1 MRIIG
6 MQDSTTY
13 LAIVEKVE
21 IEKVFDKYFGKFGE
35 VKVGDVIELSDG
47 YNFREEIKRA
57 CNDMTQAFKAFEKA
71 QSTLLRFA
79 GMEQNLE
86 SDEVLEGE

>member
-1 MRIIG
+1 MKIIG
-6 MQDSTTY
+6 IQDSKTY

-21 IEKVFDKYFGKFGE
+21 IEKVFDKYYGKFGD
-35 VKVGDVIELSDG
+35 VKVGDVIELSAG
-47 YNFREEIKRA
+47 YNFRDDIKRA

-79 GMEQNLE
+79 SMVQSLE
-86 SDEVLEGE
+86 SDNALKGE